1 MGPMLLY
8 LILAVMK
15 IKKRNKKKIM
25 SKLKLRVE
33 DCVISKHITASSACQ
48 ILFNTNAKTS
58 SLFKTQKRLFVTLG
72 KQHLSR

>member
-25 SKLKLRVE
+25 SKLNYVLKIV
-33 DCVISKHITASSACQ
+33 SFQ
-48 ILFNTNAKTS
+48 NT
-58 SLFKTQKRLFVTLG
+58 SLHRLNVKYYLTQMLKQVVCLKQKMLFVTLG